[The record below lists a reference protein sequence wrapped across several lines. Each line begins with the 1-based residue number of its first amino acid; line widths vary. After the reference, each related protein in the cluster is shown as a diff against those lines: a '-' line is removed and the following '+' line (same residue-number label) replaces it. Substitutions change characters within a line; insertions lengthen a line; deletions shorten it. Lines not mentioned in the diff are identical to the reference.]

1 LARDERRRCGGAE
14 GGGRDLNSASPPQKG
29 APGAADRARC
39 PGFPFSRL
47 GMHIFS
53 SRRNPASRT
62 RCPPPPAFDGFAG
75 QPLAG
80 KHKPGSAVDAA
91 PAPDGRQD
99 YPRGAWRAAKPVSRR
114 LFPLFY
120 LVEIRHCQ
128 LLKAANAH
136 PLTGADAREI
146 TLRIWQWRGC
156 QCRKSRLFG
165 LSPRPT
171 MGNVLALI
179 AQSLPIPEAERG
191 IALCLRGRGRGWRG
205 SAGRVRSVT
214 PLFRTLGS
222 PTSSRPA
229 PPPRAERRIFWV

>member
-1 LARDERRRCGGAE
+1 MISGPPLAG
-14 GGGRDLNSASPPQKG
+14 
-29 APGAADRARC
+29 
-39 PGFPFSRL
+39 L

-80 KHKPGSAVDAA
+80 KHKPGGAVDAA
-91 PAPDGRQD
+91 PARRTAGRIT
-99 YPRGAWRAAKPVSRR
+99 PAALGELPGRSSRR

-128 LLKAANAH
+128 LLKVANAH

-156 QCRKSRLFG
+156 RCRKSRLFG
-165 LSPRPT
+165 LSPRPS
-171 MGNVLALI
+171 MGNVLVLI